1 MKSVCTHTLKA
12 MIVVVMAAV
21 LIPGTAQARKA
32 YDTSHTAKMA
42 RGELTVDLG
51 PKVLAN
57 KRKTK
62 AVHKLALL
70 PMLSE
75 YISLRLDELKLRDTM
90 TVRVTLLTL
99 RIGRGALYA
108 PSHITASV
116 TVSEGDKLLGQFDTT
131 ETTGLGGRRKA
142 TVAKWL
148 SRGMSIRVANGVQD
162 VLSGGKGGDE
172 ADKLTI

>member
-1 MKSVCTHTLKA
+1 MQHSRTLNLTA
-12 MIVVVMAAV
+12 FVLMLLAVVLVSG
-21 LIPGTAQARKA
+21 PAQARKA
-32 YDTSHTAKMA
+32 FDTSHTAKMA
-42 RGELTVDLG
+42 RGELTVELG

-70 PMLSE
+70 SMLSD

-99 RIGRGALYA
+99 RIGRGAMYA